1 MKFYLEFLIEF
12 ENVKVCYGVGYE
24 LVIVDVSWVFLVVF
38 WRIDISVY
46 RYEWYE

>member
-1 MKFYLEFLIEF
+1 MNCFISGLIFVMKFYLEFLIEF

-38 WRIDISVY
+38 
-46 RYEWYE
+46 